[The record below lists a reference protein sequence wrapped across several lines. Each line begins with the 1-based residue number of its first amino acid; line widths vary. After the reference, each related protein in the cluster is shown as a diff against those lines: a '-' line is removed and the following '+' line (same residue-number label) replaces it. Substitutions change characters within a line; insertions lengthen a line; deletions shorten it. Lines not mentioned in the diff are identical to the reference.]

1 MDAHENIFMRF
12 IILFIV
18 LLALDGFLFW
28 SARKTLGRK
37 WPVWLKWT
45 VSALYWAVPI
55 VMVALF
61 ALVVANMSYPLEPRY
76 WDYAEWGMALFVLVY
91 VGKFYYAVAAIP
103 LEVVGLFMKRNNERF
118 LKVHRIVSIVALVL
132 VHFHFVA
139 VSKGI
144 TKGRFD
150 YQIRNEVVES
160 VKVPVGFDGYKIL
173 HFSDLHLGSFIGHE
187 DQLEKAFKLIEE
199 QKVDLVLFSGDL
211 VNIQSNEALHFKS
224 QLKQLVDKTHLYAV
238 LGNHDYMGHSANPET
253 TNRLRD
259 EVVALYNEVGT
270 NLLLN
275 RSEYLYRNGDSIV
288 LAGVENW
295 GVPPFPPYGDIDKAL
310 EGKPTDSIFTV
321 LLSHDPSHWENKVK
335 TKVPVDLTL
344 SGHTHGMQ
352 YVFKLGKFKWSPV
365 SLKYRYWSGLYREGN
380 QFLNV
385 STGLGFIA
393 FPGRVGVP
401 PELCIIE
408 LKKKVASN

>member
-1 MDAHENIFMRF
+1 M
-12 IILFIV
+12 
-18 LLALDGFLFW
+18 LLVLDGFLFW
-28 SARKTLGRK
+28 SGRKSIGRK

-45 VSALYWAVPI
+45 FSALYWAVPATL
-55 VMVALF
+55 VTLF
-61 ALVVANMSYPLEPRY
+61 AIVATQAKYPLEPRY
-76 WDYAEWGMALFVLVY
+76 WDYAEWGVGLFVLVY
-91 VGKFYYAVAAIP
+91 VGKFFYAAAAIP
-103 LEVVGLFMKRNNERF
+103 LEVVGLFMKRNKERF
-118 LKVHRIVSIVALVL
+118 LKAHRLVSIVALIL
-132 VHFHFVA
+132 IHFHFIA

-144 TKGRFD
+144 RKGRFD
-150 YQIRNEVVES
+150 YQVRTETIES
-160 VKVPVGFDGYKIL
+160 DKIPAGFDGFKIL

-187 DQLEKAFKLIEE
+187 DQIRKAFDLIEA
-199 QKVDLVLFSGDL
+199 QNADLVLFSGDL

-224 QLKQLVDKTHLYAV
+224 ELKQLVQNTNLYAV
-238 LGNHDYMGHSANPET
+238 LGNHDYMGHSVNPET
-253 TNRLRD
+253 TNHLRD
-259 EVVALYNEVGT
+259 EIVDLYNEIGA
-270 NLLLN
+270 NLMLN
-275 RSEYLYRNGDSIV
+275 QSEYLYRNGDSIV

-295 GVPPFPPYGDIDKAL
+295 GIPPFPPYGDVEKAL
-310 EGKPTDSIFTV
+310 HGKPTDSIFTV

-335 TKVPVDLTL
+335 TKIPVDLTL

-352 YVFKLGKFKWSPV
+352 YVFKIGNFKWSPV
-365 SLKYRYWSGLYREGN
+365 SLKYRYWSGLYKEGN